1 MKHCK
6 LVFDDETYDVVREAA
21 YRDRTPIRRWVEQ
34 TAAQAATQ
42 RTGLPLPAAPAAEG
56 TEADSR
62 EGQP

>member
-6 LVFDDETYDVVREAA
+6 VEFDDNAYEVVREAA

-34 TAAQAATQ
+34 IAAQAAAQ

-56 TEADSR
+56 TGADSR